1 MTRPSLSW
9 LSRDEGLTSQASRHS
24 QEVLS
29 ASSEMPLPPWSQ
41 FYCFYYF
48 NSFPSGLPYLP
59 MQNWFRDAT
68 FGAHYVVMATRILK
82 FISPPFL
89 PSMNSLPSLTTY
101 VFCMRSKTQK
111 TVGPLSSS
119 GSIFFLLILSTFQ
132 PSMSLTGGK
141 KLPPSSLLCVNIPR
155 LPVACGCPGARVG
168 EQPSAAPPS
177 PSQEADRFIPAYKD
191 HKHTVSCFSYL
202 APPKHSRQLQL

>member
-1 MTRPSLSW
+1 MVSQGQGA
-9 LSRDEGLTSQASRHS
+9 DQQASRHS

-29 ASSEMPLPPWSQ
+29 ASSDMPFPSRSQ

-82 FISPPFL
+82 FISPPLL

-111 TVGPLSSS
+111 PVGPLSSS
-119 GSIFFLLILSTFQ
+119 GSIFFLLIWSTFQ
-132 PSMSLTGGK
+132 HSMSLTGGK

-155 LPVACGCPGARVG
+155 LPVACGVR
-168 EQPSAAPPS
+168 EQGLGSSHQLHLPHLLRKQIYSCLHRPLHA
-177 PSQEADRFIPAYKD
+177 
-191 HKHTVSCFSYL
+191 VSCFSYL
-202 APPKHSRQLQL
+202 VPRNTRDNYNYR